1 MLPMNYK
8 TLETNSCTEFV
19 EKKSRFIGRAFN
31 VTSEEQAL
39 GILNEIRSQHW
50 DATHN
55 VYAYVIRDNNIARF
69 SDDGEPAKTAGA
81 PVMNVIMGENLCDCL
96 IIVTRYFGGTLLGA
110 GGLVRAYGKS
120 AKMAVDEA
128 GIAVMT
134 MCIRYSCTVA
144 YTDWGK
150 FQNVIKSA
158 SAEIDKSEFAE
169 NVYAEVSIDK
179 ELSGKLMSEITESFG
194 GGLELSEIEELYM
207 AK

>member
-1 MLPMNYK
+1 MNYK
-8 TLETNSCTEFV
+8 TVETNSCTEFV
-19 EKKSRFIGRAFN
+19 EKRSRFIGRAYH

-39 GILNEIRSQHW
+39 GILNEIRSLHW

-55 VYAYVIRDNNIARF
+55 VYAYVIRENNIARF

-81 PVMNVIMGENLCDCL
+81 PVMNVITGENLVDCL

-120 AKMAVDEA
+120 AKMAVDDA

-134 MCIRYSCTVA
+134 MCTRYSCNVP
-144 YTDWGK
+144 YSDWGK

-158 SAEIDKSEFAE
+158 GAQLDNSQFAE
-169 NVYAEVSIDK
+169 NIYAEISIDK
-179 ELSGKLMSEITESFG
+179 ECGGKLISDITDAFG
-194 GGLELSEIEELYM
+194 GALELSETENVYL
-207 AK
+207 AR

>member
-1 MLPMNYK
+1 MNYK
-8 TLETNSCTEFV
+8 TLENSSCTEFV
-19 EKKSRFIGRAFN
+19 EKKSRFIGRAFH

-39 GILNEIRSQHW
+39 NILGEIRSQHW

-55 VYAYVIRDNNIARF
+55 VYAYVIRENNIARF

-81 PVMNVIMGENLCDCL
+81 PVMNVITGEGLCDCL

-134 MCIRYSCTVA
+134 VCLRYSA
-144 YTDWGK
+144 NLSYPDWGK
-150 FQNVIKSA
+150 FQNVMKTVG
-158 SAEIDKSEFAE
+158 AEIEKTEFTD

-179 ELSGKLMSEITESFG
+179 ELSGKLLSELTEAFG
-194 GGLELSEIEELYM
+194 GGLELEVLEELYL